1 MALRAGGWVYES
13 GATSTW
19 TRDNGLT
26 VEVAIAIDPT
36 TGGVQLT
43 SYTVTAPAGQGLNV
57 AETRYPVLTMGRQTA
72 EFMVSVNDPDHPE
85 FFYAG
90 PIRTRRTTPE
100 RLERVADLYR
110 EAVATGD
117 PVARHVGDGMG
128 VGVKRASDLIAKAR
142 KAGLL
147 PPSPPGRKPRPE
159 KVT

>member
-1 MALRAGGWVYES
+1 MVLRAGRVVWVS
-13 GATSTW
+13 SATSTW
-19 TRDNGLT
+19 GRDDGLT
-26 VEVAIAIDPT
+26 VEVAIAIEPF

-43 SYTVTAPAGQGLNV
+43 SYTVTAPAGQGLDV
-57 AETRYPVLTMGRQTA
+57 AATRYPVLSMGRQTA
-72 EFMVSVNDPDHPE
+72 EFMVSVNDPEHPE

-117 PVARHVGDGMG
+117 PVARHVGTGMG
-128 VGVKRASDLIAKAR
+128 VGVKRASDLIGAAR
-142 KAGLL
+142 RAGLL
-147 PPSPPGRKPRPE
+147 PPSPRGRKPRPE